1 MTFPQGTT
9 TAPDDQAIIEV
20 TTSFFFLAFV
30 LHLCKPRVVINGQ
43 AAIQSWGTVSI
54 PVVPGR
60 YQVEAWTNYFLAPEM
75 GRNGVIV
82 DATPG
87 TITRVRWK
95 APWLIFLK
103 GSIAVTD
110 VAARGGAPLPSAATA
125 PQAPAFAAAP
135 PASAAPAPPAPPVAS
150 AAGAPAG
157 WHPDPSG
164 RHEQRYFDGSTWTE
178 HVSTAGVAGTDRT
191 DS

>member
-1 MTFPQGTT
+1 MTSPQGPPS
-9 TAPDDQAIIEV
+9 APDGQAVIEV

-30 LHLCKPRVVINGQ
+30 LYLCKPRVAINGQ
-43 AAIQSWGTVSI
+43 PAIQKWGTVTI

-75 GRNGVIV
+75 GRNGVVV
-82 DATPG
+82 DALPG

-110 VAARGGAPLPSAATA
+110 VVGRGGAPVSAPVST
-125 PQAPAFAAAP
+125 
-135 PASAAPAPPAPPVAS
+135 AAPAPGS
-150 AAGAPAG
+150 TAAAAPAG
-157 WHPDPSG
+157 WHADPSG
-164 RHEQRYFDGSTWTE
+164 RHQQRYFDGSQWTE
-178 HVSTAGVAGTDRT
+178 HVSNAGVAGIDQPEN
-191 DS
+191 